1 VTDIVLLALLVLLS
15 HRDENARLFRETL
28 EGGSRRDAKRDAV
41 VLNAGMG
48 LYVYGLAPGLKE
60 AFELARSTME
70 SGAAA
75 EQLEKWIAA
84 SAAAAA
90 AHAPVAA
97 Q

>member
-1 VTDIVLLALLVLLS
+1 
-15 HRDENARLFRETL
+15 
-28 EGGSRRDAKRDAV
+28 

-48 LYVYGLAPGLKE
+48 LYVYGLAQGLKE
-60 AFELARSTME
+60 AFELARNTME

-90 AHAPVAA
+90 ADAPVAA

>member
-1 VTDIVLLALLVLLS
+1 
-15 HRDENARLFRETL
+15 
-28 EGGSRRDAKRDAV
+28 
-41 VLNAGMG
+41 MG
-48 LYVYGLAPGLKE
+48 LYVYGLAQGLKE
-60 AFELARSTME
+60 AFELARNTME

-90 AHAPVAA
+90 ADAPVAA